1 VSDPTN
7 SSANSIAGGAH
18 TNNVSAPRGVTPHG
32 GASGGGD
39 FIDFYDLLGAQ
50 TEATTTALRRR
61 INELYS
67 EAQNNRDHRNPNKR
81 RQYEALCELLPYC
94 RIVLLDPD
102 KRARYDRYMEQAK
115 SGHGV
120 PPFENMMDEIAGSIG
135 EVSGD
140 SHEKIGLLGTE
151 GDDNYL
157 PEKATA
163 ATAAPDAAT
172 TRVKPSA
179 KKIQAAQQST
189 TATHGDATV
198 LSGTAGQKRRVSKA
212 AAASLMGSALSVIVF
227 AMVCIVSYF
236 VTGNIH
242 DAIFYAAIAGLV
254 TWIVTHLRRGSDGNR
269 SGGNRISS

>member
-1 VSDPTN
+1 VSDSTN
-7 SSANSIAGGAH
+7 TSANRAAGGTHA
-18 TNNVSAPRGVTPHG
+18 NNAGAPLGTAPH
-32 GASGGGD
+32 GGD

-115 SGHGV
+115 SGQNV
-120 PPFENMMDEIAGSIG
+120 PPFENMMDEIAGSVG
-135 EVSGD
+135 EVTGD
-140 SHEKIGLLGTE
+140 SSEKIGLLGTE

-157 PEKATA
+157 PEKAAAANASTPPAGTA
-163 ATAAPDAAT
+163 
-172 TRVKPSA
+172 RVKPSA
-179 KKIQAAQQST
+179 KKIQAAQQS
-189 TATHGDATV
+189 AAGSKEADAIT

-227 AMVCIVSYF
+227 ALVCVVFYF
-236 VTGNIH
+236 IAGDIH
-242 DAIFYAAIAGLV
+242 DAILYAAIAGLI
-254 TWIVTHLRRGSDGNR
+254 TWIVTHIRRGP
-269 SGGNRISS
+269 GGTRISS

>member
-7 SSANSIAGGAH
+7 TSANSVAGGTHAG
-18 TNNVSAPRGVTPHG
+18 NGAAPRGNAPRA
-32 GASGGGD
+32 GAPQGDD
-39 FIDFYDLLGAQ
+39 FIDFYNLLGAQ

-115 SGHGV
+115 SGQNV
-120 PPFENMMDEIAGSIG
+120 PPFENIMDEIAGSVG
-135 EVSGD
+135 EVAGD
-140 SHEKIGLLGTE
+140 SNEKIGLLGTE

-157 PEKATA
+157 PEKAA
-163 ATAAPDAAT
+163 AANAGAAT

-179 KKIQAAQQST
+179 RKIQAAQQNADSGE
-189 TATHGDATV
+189 ADAVT

-212 AAASLMGSALSVIVF
+212 AAASLIGSALSVIVF
-227 AMVCIVSYF
+227 ALVCIVFYF
-236 VTGNIH
+236 VTGSIYH
-242 DAIFYAAIAGLV
+242 AVLYGAIAALI
-254 TWIVTHLRRGSDGNR
+254 TWIVTHIRRGSDGNR
-269 SGGNRISS
+269 ISS

>member
-1 VSDPTN
+1 MST
-7 SSANSIAGGAH
+7 NSIAGGAH
-18 TNNVSAPRGVTPHG
+18 ANNGGAPNGGAPHG
-32 GASGGGD
+32 SD
-39 FIDFYDLLGAQ
+39 FINFYDLLGAQ

-115 SGHGV
+115 SGQNV
-120 PPFENMMDEIAGSIG
+120 PPFESMMDEIAGSVG
-135 EVSGD
+135 EVAGESG
-140 SHEKIGLLGTE
+140 EKIGLLGTE

-157 PEKATA
+157 PEKAA
-163 ATAAPDAAT
+163 ADTVPDAAT
-172 TRVKPSA
+172 ARVKPSA
-179 KKIQAAQQST
+179 KKIQAAQQSAAGSKDAEAT
-189 TATHGDATV
+189 T

-227 AMVCIVSYF
+227 ALVCIVSYF
-236 VTGNIH
+236 VTGNIYNS
-242 DAIFYAAIAGLV
+242 ILYAAIAGLI
-254 TWIVTHLRRGSDGNR
+254 TWIVTHIRRG